1 MPGTEQEH
9 LSLAEEKLRCFLSL
23 AEEILSLRGAIH
35 QRLDEALTSGVLTG
49 SLRNRVLIG
58 LHLKALDCFDRLIV
72 DVRDRRGE
80 ASHHLK
86 TMAECFIYSHWV
98 SRDNGET
105 RARLLSAEGYRSRA
119 AYHDSLEE
127 TEHAA
132 SWREMQLEQ
141 IKGLQ
146 SEWKTFKDTKLEQF
160 ATLANTKEQY
170 CKIYRLACEAAHMGD
185 LMVYTP
191 PHPQEP
197 GLRLSDLSMLR
208 AYVSLKFGIILACD
222 LLSDASAVLEMGVD
236 QQIDGLRE
244 RWRAIIALG
253 PGTPSG
259 SN

>member
-1 MPGTEQEH
+1 MPGAEQEH
-9 LSLAEEKLRCFLSL
+9 LSIAEEKLRCFLAL
-23 AEEILSLRGAIH
+23 AEEILSMRGAI
-35 QRLDEALTSGVLTG
+35 QPRLDEALTSGALTG
-49 SLRNRVLIG
+49 SLRNSILIG

-72 DVRDRRGE
+72 DARDRRGE

-98 SRDNGET
+98 SRDSGET

-132 SWREMQLEQ
+132 TWKEMKRQQ
-141 IKGLQ
+141 IEGLQ
-146 SEWKTFKDTKLEQF
+146 SEWETFKNTKLEQL
-160 ATLANTKEQY
+160 ASLANTKEQY

-197 GLRLSDLSMLR
+197 GLRQSDLSMLR

-222 LLSDASAVLEMGVD
+222 LLSDASKVLEMGAD
-236 QQIDGLRE
+236 LQIDGLRE
-244 RWRAIIALG
+244 RWRAIIALD
-253 PGTPSG
+253 PATPSQ
-259 SN
+259 